1 MYSRTNLID
10 DDTVLLCSSCSVSA
24 VVDVGDRSIRGGC
37 LGLDAK
43 SLITV
48 IVSAELKVATASAV
62 KTYLLTIVLS

>member
-24 VVDVGDRSIRGGC
+24 VGDVGDQSIRGGC

-43 SLITV
+43 SLVAARESV
-48 IVSAELKVATASAV
+48 ISEL
-62 KTYLLTIVLS
+62 LHLEMLTC